1 MYIYDLK
8 NAEGEKTK
16 KFRKGRGI
24 GSGLG
29 KTAGKGHKG
38 QNARSGGGVRPGFEG
53 GQMPLY
59 RRLPSRGFNNANFAK
74 VYSTVNVEKLN
85 IFEANS
91 VVDAAALIERGI
103 LSKVEKDGI
112 KILGNGEL
120 KVALTVKANKFT
132 ATASE
137 KIKALGGTPEE
148 V

>member
-74 VYSTVNVEKLN
+74 VYSTVNVDKLN
-85 IFEANS
+85 VFEANA
-91 VVDAAALIERGI
+91 VVDAAALIEKGI

-132 ATASE
+132 AQAKE
-137 KIKALGGTPEE
+137 KITAQGGSAEE

>member
-1 MYIYDLK
+1 
-8 NAEGEKTK
+8 
-16 KFRKGRGI
+16 
-24 GSGLG
+24 
-29 KTAGKGHKG
+29 
-38 QNARSGGGVRPGFEG
+38 
-53 GQMPLY
+53 MPLY